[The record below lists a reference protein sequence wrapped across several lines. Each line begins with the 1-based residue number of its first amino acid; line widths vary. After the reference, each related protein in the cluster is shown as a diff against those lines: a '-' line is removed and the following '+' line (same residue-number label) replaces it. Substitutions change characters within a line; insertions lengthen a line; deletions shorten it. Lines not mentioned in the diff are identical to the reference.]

1 MTAGD
6 FEPVMRRAI
15 AVAARHHPHP
25 NPRVGAVLLDASGNV
40 VGEYGHHRPGDP
52 HAERGVIDAA
62 GTIPEG
68 AVLVVTL
75 EPCDHTGRTPP
86 CTVAILEAGIG
97 TVVIGAVDPDE
108 RVAGRGIRRLVDAG
122 VDVRTGVLADEV
134 EASDPGYFHHRRT
147 GMPLVTL
154 KQATTLDG
162 QTAAADGTSQWITGE
177 DARRDAHRLRAD
189 HDGVLVGAGTA
200 RSDDPRLTV
209 RLPGFQGPQPRP
221 ILVSGS
227 RPLPAALRM
236 LEGEAIVL
244 APEESSIVAHDVIRA
259 GRGGVVDLSDAFA
272 RLPALGVLS
281 VLVEGGAGI
290 AASVWEA
297 DLADRGIV
305 YLAGRI
311 AGGTGQAAF
320 DRVFA
325 TLSDSVEVEIGDVVR
340 LGPDLRVPWRRV

>member
-1 MTAGD
+1 
-6 FEPVMRRAI
+6 
-15 AVAARHHPHP
+15 
-25 NPRVGAVLLDASGNV
+25 
-40 VGEYGHHRPGDP
+40 
-52 HAERGVIDAA
+52 
-62 GTIPEG
+62 
-68 AVLVVTL
+68 
-75 EPCDHTGRTPP
+75 
-86 CTVAILEAGIG
+86 
-97 TVVIGAVDPDE
+97 
-108 RVAGRGIRRLVDAG
+108 
-122 VDVRTGVLADEV
+122 
-134 EASDPGYFHHRRT
+134 
-147 GMPLVTL
+147 
-154 KQATTLDG
+154 
-162 QTAAADGTSQWITGE
+162 
-177 DARRDAHRLRAD
+177 
-189 HDGVLVGAGTA
+189 
-200 RSDDPRLTV
+200 
-209 RLPGFQGPQPRP
+209 
-221 ILVSGS
+221 
-227 RPLPAALRM
+227 M